1 MISDNAYRI
10 LKPIEKGTYFEG
22 ICAKWLSW
30 KLWGGNSETKHMAY
44 TRRGWLQIGSQVG
57 KLRKKGLVN
66 YDKNFTGYYL
76 TKQGVEAIKE
86 YESKNNCNV

>member
-10 LKPIEKGTYFEG
+10 MKLLEKGTYLEG

-30 KLWGGNSETKHMAY
+30 KLWGGNPETEHMSY
-44 TRRGWLQIGSQVG
+44 TRKGWLQVGSQVG

-66 YDKNFTGYYL
+66 YDKEFSGYYL
-76 TKQGVEAIKE
+76 TTEGKQAIKE
-86 YESKNNCNV
+86 YENQNRI